1 MISHIMINDGLD
13 FHVVKKNVKLYPIFD
28 LKIDVTL
35 RVAFL
40 FAFSI

>member
-1 MISHIMINDGLD
+1 MISHIMINDSLD
-13 FHVVKKNVKLYPIFD
+13 FQVVKKIVKMYPIFD
-28 LKIDVTL
+28 LEIDVTL